1 MPATIAF
8 QGFSWWLLQ
17 TQPALMFDRHW
28 HTLLIALSLA
38 FTLNYLHGGA
48 RLLRRRQI
56 WILERAAQERRED

>member
-17 TQPALMFDRHW
+17 TQPALMFDRRW
-28 HTLLIALSLA
+28 HTPLIALSLA
-38 FTLNYLHGGA
+38 FTLNYLHGGV
-48 RLLRRRQI
+48 RLLRRRQA